1 MKIYTL
7 TIVYNDVDEEIEYIH
22 EELKSETE
30 ALLEDMVGADLA
42 GYIDEDDDGP
52 TTSFHIVGEA

>member
-7 TIVYNDVDEEIEYIH
+7 TIVYNENDEEIEYIH

-30 ALLEDMVGADLA
+30 VLLEDMVATDLTD
-42 GYIDEDDDGP
+42 YIDEDEDGDAA
-52 TTSFHIVGEA
+52 SFNIVGKA

>member
-7 TIVYNDVDEEIEYIH
+7 TIVYNENDEEIEYIH

-30 ALLEDMVGADLA
+30 ALLEDMVGTDLA
-42 GYIDEDDDGP
+42 GYIDEDDDGDA
-52 TTSFHIVGEA
+52 TSFNIVGKA

>member
-7 TIVYNDVDEEIEYIH
+7 TIVYNDKDEEIEYIH

-30 ALLEDMVGADLA
+30 AFLEDMIGTDLA
-42 GYIDEDDDGP
+42 GYIDEDEDGDS
-52 TTSFHIVGEA
+52 TSFHIVGKA

>member
-7 TIVYNDVDEEIEYIH
+7 TIVYNDKDEEIEYIH

-30 ALLEDMVGADLA
+30 AFLEDMIGTDLA
-42 GYIDEDDDGP
+42 EYLDEDEDGP
-52 TTSFHIVGEA
+52 STGFHIVGKA

>member
-30 ALLEDMVGADLA
+30 ALLEDMGGADLA
-42 GYIDEDDDGP
+42 GYIDEDEDGP
-52 TTSFHIVGEA
+52 TTSFNIVGEA

>member
-7 TIVYNDVDEEIEYIH
+7 TIVYNDKDEEIEYIH

-30 ALLEDMVGADLA
+30 ALLEDMVGADLT
-42 GYIDEDDDGP
+42 GYIDEDGDP
-52 TTSFHIVGEA
+52 TSFHIVGKA

>member
-7 TIVYNDVDEEIEYIH
+7 TIVYNDKDEEIEYIQ

-30 ALLEDMVGADLA
+30 ALLEDMIGTDLA
-42 GYIDEDDDGP
+42 EYIDEDDDGDS
-52 TTSFHIVGEA
+52 TSFHIVGEA

>member
-7 TIVYNDVDEEIEYIH
+7 TIVYNENDEEIEYIH

-30 ALLEDMVGADLA
+30 ALLEDMVGTDLA
-42 GYIDEDDDGP
+42 GYIEEDEDGDP
-52 TTSFHIVGEA
+52 TSFNIVGKA

>member
-7 TIVYNDVDEEIEYIH
+7 TIVYNDKDEEIEYIH

-30 ALLEDMVGADLA
+30 ALLEDMVAVDLTDCMEE
-42 GYIDEDDDGP
+42 DEDGDA
-52 TTSFHIVGEA
+52 TSFHIVRKA

>member
-7 TIVYNDVDEEIEYIH
+7 TIVYNENDEEIEYIH

-30 ALLEDMVGADLA
+30 ALLEDMIVTDLT
-42 GYIDEDDDGP
+42 GYTDEDEDGDP
-52 TTSFHIVGEA
+52 TSFNIVGKA

>member
-7 TIVYNDVDEEIEYIH
+7 TIVYNENDEEIEYIH

-30 ALLEDMVGADLA
+30 ALLEDMVGTDLA
-42 GYIDEDDDGP
+42 GYIDEDEDGDP
-52 TTSFHIVGEA
+52 TSFNIVGKA

>member
-7 TIVYNDVDEEIEYIH
+7 TIVYNENDEEIEYIH

-30 ALLEDMVGADLA
+30 ALLEDMVGTDLA
-42 GYIDEDDDGP
+42 GYIDEDEDGDS
-52 TTSFHIVGEA
+52 TSFNIVGKA

>member
-7 TIVYNDVDEEIEYIH
+7 TIVYNDKDEEIEYIH

-30 ALLEDMVGADLA
+30 ALLEDMLGADLA
-42 GYIDEDDDGP
+42 EYLKEEDDRPSTG
-52 TTSFHIVGEA
+52 FHIVGEA

>member
-22 EELKSETE
+22 EELKSETQ
-30 ALLEDMVGADLA
+30 ALLEDMVGTDLA
-42 GYIDEDDDGP
+42 GYIEEDEDGDS
-52 TTSFHIVGEA
+52 TSFHIVGKA

>member
-7 TIVYNDVDEEIEYIH
+7 TIVYNDQDEEIEYIH

-30 ALLEDMVGADLA
+30 ALLEDMIGTDLA
-42 GYIDEDDDGP
+42 GYIDEDEDGP
-52 TTSFHIVGEA
+52 ATSFNIVGEA

>member
-7 TIVYNDVDEEIEYIH
+7 TIVYNENDEEIEYIH

-30 ALLEDMVGADLA
+30 ALLEDMVGTDLA
-42 GYIDEDDDGP
+42 GYIDEDEDGDY
-52 TTSFHIVGEA
+52 TSYDSRGRQ

>member
-7 TIVYNDVDEEIEYIH
+7 TIAYNEENEEVEYIH

-30 ALLEDMVGADLA
+30 ALLEDMVAIDLA
-42 GYIDEDDDGP
+42 GCMEEDEDGDR
-52 TTSFHIVGEA
+52 TSFHIIGKA

>member
-7 TIVYNDVDEEIEYIH
+7 TIVYNDKDEEIEYIH

-30 ALLEDMVGADLA
+30 AFLEDMVGADLA
-42 GYIDEDDDGP
+42 GYIDEDDDGDA
-52 TTSFHIVGEA
+52 TSYNIVGKA

>member
-7 TIVYNDVDEEIEYIH
+7 TIVYNDKDEEIEYIH

-42 GYIDEDDDGP
+42 EYLNEAEDG
-52 TTSFHIVGEA
+52 TSTSFTIVGEA

>member
-7 TIVYNDVDEEIEYIH
+7 TIVYNDKDEEIEYIH

-30 ALLEDMVGADLA
+30 AFLEEMVGADLA
-42 GYIDEDDDGP
+42 GCIDEDDDGDA
-52 TTSFHIVGEA
+52 TSFNIVGKA